1 MPNDNVSRADYRQLK
16 DELLR
21 LRQLYENGAPKL
33 EDYQY
38 DEMKLRLKTIETE
51 HPDWLEPDSPTQTV
65 GSEESG
71 ADILHDAP
79 MLSIQD
85 VFSTTDVGNFV
96 DKIKK
101 QYPNAEFLVEEKVD
115 GVSAAMRYRNGK
127 LELILS
133 RGTGKVGKDWTANA
147 RAMLGDLRET
157 IDGAPPY
164 LELRGEIF
172 ITRSNFDRINAE
184 QLEQGREPFA
194 NPRNYVAGLMNSKNY
209 IGDRRLSFV
218 VHGLM
223 KSEDTPQFENHSE
236 FYRFLESN
244 GIEVIH
250 NYRLCRTS
258 KEVIR
263 AIEEIGESRPN
274 LDWEID
280 GVVIKI
286 DNFNQREELGMTSN
300 APRWSIAYKFPPE
313 IKQSVIR
320 EIEINVG
327 RTGRL
332 TPVAIFDPITLAGTT
347 VSRATLHNKGYIK
360 KLDVRIGSTVKV
372 FKSGDI
378 IPKIEAVVK
387 NPEDSTPY
395 VFIEECPSCGAK
407 LDMNEWCCVN
417 PNCPAQ
423 IENRIVYFAAKDA
436 MDIEGLGKESV
447 RTLVASGL
455 IKNIADIY
463 KLSRAELIEV
473 CGFGPKETDNLLTAI
488 EKSKANSADKI
499 LTGLGISGVGPSMAE
514 LLIEE
519 AGSVEKICNASVEE
533 LNNWLSKSDKE
544 GAQNIRI
551 VFDELE
557 KGTDAD
563 LFAVLTRI
571 TFVKTKTANRILEV
585 FKSINAIKNISL
597 TNFYRRVTN
606 VQLLRTLHNRFVL
619 NLITPNDVESFMEAL
634 AASMIGK
641 RLIND
646 NSQADNPR
654 KRSFDEIRN
663 ASLDQLLEWS
673 MPPSLKNVWQFFDL
687 IKRNNDAEL
696 ADLLSKIIRID
707 RKAAEKLAGHFGS
720 IEAIKKAPLDELYK
734 WLRSD
739 VARYIREFFDLD
751 ENRRLLERL
760 REYGL
765 NIGEEPVVQQTAQK
779 SKLKPKLASASSGET
794 IVFTGTMSITRE
806 EAAERAALHGF
817 VVRNSITSKTNYLVV
832 GDKPGS
838 KLRKAELLG
847 VTILSEEEFDE
858 LLRKSPMS

>member
-1 MPNDNVSRADYRQLK
+1 MQNDNESRADYLK
-16 DELLR
+16 LKAELLR
-21 LRQLYENGAPKL
+21 LRQLYENGSPEL

-51 HPDWLEPDSPTQTV
+51 HPDWIEPDSPTQTV
-65 GSEESG
+65 GGEES
-71 ADILHDAP
+71 DAP

-85 VFSTTDVGNFV
+85 VFSTADVGSFV
-96 DKIKK
+96 DKLKK

-133 RGTGKVGKDWTANA
+133 RGTGKVGKDWTANT

-172 ITRSNFDRINAE
+172 ITRSNFERINAE

-209 IGDRRLSFV
+209 IGERRLSFV

-223 KSEDTPQFENHSE
+223 KSEGMPSFERHSE

-244 GIEVIH
+244 GVSVIH

-258 KEVIR
+258 EEVIR
-263 AIEEIGESRPN
+263 TIEEIGESRPN

-313 IKQSVIR
+313 IKQSIIR
-320 EIEINVG
+320 KIELNVG
-327 RTGRL
+327 RTGRI

-347 VSRATLHNKGYIK
+347 VGRATLHNKGYIK

-488 EKSKANSADKI
+488 ERSKANSADKI

-519 AGSVEKICNASVEE
+519 AGSIEKICNASVEE
-533 LNNWLSKSDKE
+533 LNDWLSKSDKE
-544 GAQNIRI
+544 GARNIRI

-563 LFAVLTRI
+563 LFSVLTQI

-585 FKSINAIKNISL
+585 FKSIDDIKNISS
-597 TNFYRRVTN
+597 TSFYQRVTN
-606 VQLLRTLHNRFVL
+606 EKSLKNFNDRCAL
-619 NLITPNDVESFMEAL
+619 NLIDTSDVDDLPDGIFNAN
-634 AASMIGK
+634 IRK
-641 RLIND
+641 RLLND
-646 NSQADNPR
+646 SSVPNEPR

-663 ASLDQLLEWS
+663 ASFDQLLEWS

-687 IKRNNDAEL
+687 LKRNNDDEL
-696 ADLLSKIIRID
+696 ADLLSKINRID

-720 IEAIKKAPLDELYK
+720 LEAIKKAPLEELYK

-751 ENRRLLERL
+751 ENRLLLERL

-765 NIGEEPVVQQTAQK
+765 NVGEEPVVQQTARK
-779 SKLKPKLASASSGET
+779 SKAKPKLASASSGKT
-794 IVFTGTMSITRE
+794 IVFTGALSITRE

-817 VVRNSITSKTNYLVV
+817 VIRNSITSKTTYLVV

-838 KLRKAELLG
+838 KLRKAEQLG
-847 VTILSEEEFDE
+847 VTILTEDQFNAMLDG
-858 LLRKSPMS
+858 K